1 MAITGNFLALRH
13 PLGRALLC
21 SVRFGLGAVVLLSGC
36 ATHVDHGKSMA
47 RSEATSRFSVRQGAA
62 YNRAYRVK
70 GRVYRPLASAKG
82 YRERGIASWY
92 GEESGRRTAMGT
104 RFDPH
109 GLSAA
114 HRTLPL
120 PTRVRVTN
128 LGNRRSII
136 LVVNDRGPF
145 IDGRLI
151 DLSRGAA
158 KALRL
163 NGLGRVEV
171 EALD

>member
-1 MAITGNFLALRH
+1 
-13 PLGRALLC
+13 
-21 SVRFGLGAVVLLSGC
+21 
-36 ATHVDHGKSMA
+36 
-47 RSEATSRFSVRQGAA
+47 
-62 YNRAYRVK
+62 
-70 GRVYRPLASAKG
+70 
-82 YRERGIASWY
+82 
-92 GEESGRRTAMGT
+92 MGT
-104 RFDPH
+104 RFNPH

-128 LGNRRSII
+128 LSNRRSIV

-145 IDGRLI
+145 VGGRLI
-151 DLSRGAA
+151 DLSLGAA

-163 NGLGRVEV
+163 SGLGHVEV

>member
-1 MAITGNFLALRH
+1 
-13 PLGRALLC
+13 
-21 SVRFGLGAVVLLSGC
+21 
-36 ATHVDHGKSMA
+36 
-47 RSEATSRFSVRQGAA
+47 
-62 YNRAYRVK
+62 
-70 GRVYRPLASAKG
+70 
-82 YRERGIASWY
+82 
-92 GEESGRRTAMGT
+92 MGT